1 MEHGMFKARKKLLAL
16 GGALL
21 LTVAIAGAAVTLGGA
36 RPTLAAPGTPGAARS
51 AGDQQELADFYAKLA
66 SNLKISQ
73 DALVAAVK
81 QSDLQQIDAAI
92 TAGTLTSDQA
102 QAARDRINNST
113 GLPPLGIGD
122 GHHGPGGPGGK
133 GGPGGQGGP
142 GGPRPSGSPA
152 PSTNP

>member
-1 MEHGMFKARKKLLAL
+1 MTARKKLLAL

-36 RPTLAAPGTPGAARS
+36 RPTLAAPGTPGAARP

-66 SNLKISQ
+66 SNLHIGQ

-81 QSDLQQIDAAI
+81 QSDLQQIDAALA
-92 TAGTLTSDQA
+92 AGTLTADQA
-102 QAARDRINNST
+102 QAARDRINNSPN
-113 GLPPLGIGD
+113 GLPPFEIGD